1 MGAEDLKALIAGL
14 TARLDG
20 INEKI
25 DTQRQEGKER
35 GDKIVGLLEHTA
47 NLETRVAEMERHVH
61 NECVWGN
68 GEINSIN
75 RQVGEL
81 NAKFNEVHGS
91 VNGFES
97 KLETLRKYIIVW
109 ILAGSAL
116 GGGAASGAS
125 EFLLKILGA

>member
-47 NLETRVAEMERHVH
+47 NLETRVREMERHVH
-61 NECVWGN
+61 SECIWGN
-68 GEINSIN
+68 GEINSIKLD
-75 RQVGEL
+75 VGKL
-81 NAKFNEVHGS
+81 NTKFDGVNES
-91 VNGFES
+91 V
-97 KLETLRKYIIVW
+97 KTLKKYLIVW

-125 EFLLKILGA
+125 EILLKLF

>member
-1 MGAEDLKALIAGL
+1 MKALIAGL

-68 GEINSIN
+68 GEITKIKVSLAEISTNYNNIN
-75 RQVGEL
+75 
-81 NAKFNEVHGS
+81 AS
-91 VNGFES
+91 VTFLTKS
-97 KLETLRKYIIVW
+97 VDKMKTYIVW
-109 ILAGSAL
+109 IIAGSVI
-116 GGGAASGAS
+116 GGGAASGFS
-125 EFLLKILGA
+125 EILLKSIGG

>member
-1 MGAEDLKALIAGL
+1 MSEESLKALIAGL

-35 GDKIVGLLEHTA
+35 GDRIVGLLEHTA
-47 NLETRVAEMERHVH
+47 NLETRVGEMERHVH

-81 NAKFNEVHGS
+81 NAKFDEVHDR
-91 VNGFES
+91 VNGFDS
-97 KLETLRKYIIVW
+97 KIETLRKYLIVW

-125 EFLLKILGA
+125 ELLLKILGG

>member
-1 MGAEDLKALIAGL
+1 MSEESLKALIAEL

-75 RQVGEL
+75 VEVGKL
-81 NAKFNEVHGS
+81 NTKFDDVHEK
-91 VNGFES
+91 V
-97 KLETLRKYIIVW
+97 ETLRKYIIVW

-125 EFLLKILGA
+125 ELLLKILGG

>member
-47 NLETRVAEMERHVH
+47 NLETRVREMERHVH
-61 NECVWGN
+61 SECIWGN
-68 GEINSIN
+68 GEINSIKLN
-75 RQVGEL
+75 VGKL
-81 NAKFNEVHGS
+81 NTKFDGVNES
-91 VNGFES
+91 V
-97 KLETLRKYIIVW
+97 KTLKKYLIVW

-125 EFLLKILGA
+125 EILLNLF

>member
-1 MGAEDLKALIAGL
+1 MGVEDLNALIAGL

-61 NECVWGN
+61 SECIWGN
-68 GEINSIN
+68 GEINSIKLN
-75 RQVGEL
+75 VGKL
-81 NAKFNEVHGS
+81 NTKFDGVNES
-91 VNGFES
+91 V
-97 KLETLRKYIIVW
+97 KTLKKYLIVW

-125 EFLLKILGA
+125 EILLKLF

>member
-20 INEKI
+20 IDEKI

-47 NLETRVAEMERHVH
+47 NLETRVREMERHVH
-61 NECVWGN
+61 SECIWGN
-68 GEINSIN
+68 GEINSIKLD
-75 RQVGEL
+75 VGKL
-81 NAKFNEVHGS
+81 NTKFDGVNES
-91 VNGFES
+91 V
-97 KLETLRKYIIVW
+97 KTLKKYLIVW

-125 EFLLKILGA
+125 EILLKLF

>member
-1 MGAEDLKALIAGL
+1 MGAEDWKALIAGL

-47 NLETRVAEMERHVH
+47 NLETRVGEMERHVH

-75 RQVGEL
+75 VEVGKL
-81 NAKFNEVHGS
+81 NTKFDDVHEK
-91 VNGFES
+91 V
-97 KLETLRKYIIVW
+97 ETLRKYIIVW

-125 EFLLKILGA
+125 ELLLKVLGG